1 MPHETAKLLED
12 IRDAASFLVED
23 TAGETW
29 SSYRQDRRLRQS
41 VERGFE
47 VIGEAMRRLSRHDP
61 AIVDRITAYRR
72 IIGFRNA
79 LIHGY
84 DVVNHDTVWGILKDW
99 LPVLLVEVEELLR
112 EQAGQEP
119 VTDA

>member
-1 MPHETAKLLED
+1 MPLETAKFLED
-12 IRDAASFLVED
+12 IRDAAQFLADD

-29 SSYRQDRRLRQS
+29 ESYQRDRRLRQS

-47 VIGEAMRRLSRHDP
+47 VIGEAMRRLSRHNP
-61 AIVDRITAYRR
+61 AVADRITAYRR

-84 DVVNHDTVWGILKDW
+84 DVVDHPTVWRVVQEW
-99 LPVLLVEVEELLR
+99 LPVLITEVEDLLR
-112 EQAGQEP
+112 DTES
-119 VTDA
+119 T